1 MSRFRTVRGGFAVIA
16 MLGFLGAG
24 VVAASA
30 HSGAPAVVQAC
41 LACGN
46 NGQTTTDAVF
56 LSA

>member
-1 MSRFRTVRGGFAVIA
+1 